1 MCLWNLAEILQ
12 FDPKPIIKYLS
23 KTIMLS
29 VSKLVFQSR
38 YKAWE
43 TLKYNGLYNLY
54 SVPKTMRKSAKKSDK
69 KSAIFSFQG

>member
-12 FDPKPIIKYLS
+12 FDPKLIIKYLS

-54 SVPKTMRKSAKKSDK
+54 SVPKTMGKKNQK
-69 KSAIFSFQG
+69 K

>member
-12 FDPKPIIKYLS
+12 FDPKLIIKYLS

-43 TLKYNGLYNLY
+43 TFQIQWVVQFVLCSQNYEKKKQGGLW
-54 SVPKTMRKSAKKSDK
+54 TR
-69 KSAIFSFQG
+69 